1 MSTVGGG
8 VPVTIDQP
16 YCIRSYHRAQLFVC
30 CCTPE
35 FIDIFGSVLSYFF
48 VHLFFSK
55 ALHYN
60 PGYRNM
66 KRIEAKG
73 LSALVAEMC
82 VVWAENYKPAS
93 LYELRLYCSNINPSY
108 CTSTPGTGTQNHH
121 YLQMPCIIF
130 GGCMQPDD
138 RWEPCGNLRDAWWHR
153 YSGYSEASKL
163 IYPV

>member
-93 LYELRLYCSNINPSY
+93 LYEFELRLYCSNINPSSLY
-108 CTSTPGTGTQNHH
+108 KHT
-121 YLQMPCIIF
+121 
-130 GGCMQPDD
+130 
-138 RWEPCGNLRDAWWHR
+138 RHR
-153 YSGYSEASKL
+153 YAKSSLSADAVHHFWWL
-163 IYPV
+163 HATR